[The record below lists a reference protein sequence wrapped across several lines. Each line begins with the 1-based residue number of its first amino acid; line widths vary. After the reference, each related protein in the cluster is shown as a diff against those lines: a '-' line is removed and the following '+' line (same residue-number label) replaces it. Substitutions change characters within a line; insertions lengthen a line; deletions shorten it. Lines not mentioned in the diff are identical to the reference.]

1 MNKAKLIELM
11 AKVTKLPKSSCKD
24 CLEAFVTEVSK
35 ALKQKKQIV
44 LTGFGTF
51 KTIQRKSRKGINPA
65 TGKTMTI
72 PAKTVAKFT
81 PGKALKD
88 LVK

>member
-11 AKVTKLPKSSCKD
+11 SKATKLSKAACRD
-24 CLEAFVTEVSK
+24 CLDAVITEVSK
-35 ALKQKKQIV
+35 ALKGKKQVV

-51 KTIQRKSRKGINPA
+51 STVQRKSRKGINPS

-72 PAKTVAKFT
+72 PAKTVAKFK
-81 PGKALKD
+81 PGKALKEM
-88 LVK
+88 VN